1 MLLGCVIRN
10 SFPCGSFVTGSAA
23 LAPRAQPRAAFQTAD
38 ASLVPS
44 NMQAEAASHL
54 GGDLVPD
61 RNGDKN
67 F

>member
-1 MLLGCVIRN
+1 MLLGCDIRN
-10 SFPCGSFVTGSAA
+10 SFPCGSFVTGSA
-23 LAPRAQPRAAFQTAD
+23 LAPRAQPRAAFYTAD

>member
-1 MLLGCVIRN
+1 MGVSGKAENDR
-10 SFPCGSFVTGSAA
+10 
-23 LAPRAQPRAAFQTAD
+23 